1 MNTDFKDIFDNIPV
15 SDKLD
20 KVIEESISKAKIEKK
35 KGFIKNVSFKF
46 AAGIAAIAIFFT
58 AGINCSL
65 SFASTINNVPIV
77 SSIAQALQFHYDK
90 NMISA
95 VNQSDSQ
102 NVNHTVSDN
111 NIGLTINSIVG
122 DDKDKFILYTLKSSD
137 KKIKNL
143 LLDNFTITDSNNNV
157 IVDSTV
163 FRSQILPVT
172 LMNQEGDFL
181 ALNSSKD
188 YKVMVSSLG
197 DSIKD
202 YSDKGETYGSIEII
216 SLNNTAIPDKLN
228 LKVLSFTEAYNMTY
242 SQKKYADFI
251 FKFSREPMNIKGNWN
266 LSIKAAA
273 KAEKPEEYNNIKFSV
288 NNIDCEISS
297 LKIYPA
303 HIETNIKLGIDKT
316 NNLYIWGIGVNAFA
330 YNDYR
335 SLLPYLIDENG
346 NKYLLSPSDFSYN
359 LEDKSVKA
367 TFQSSYYRNPKHL
380 YLVIS
385 QLNYTP
391 PGPACMNI
399 TPVKIQIK

>member
-1 MNTDFKDIFDNIPV
+1 MNTNFKDIFDNIPV

-20 KVIEESISKAKIEKK
+20 KVIEGSMTKAKTQKRK
-35 KGFIKNVSFKF
+35 NFIKKVSFRL
-46 AAGIAAIAIFFT
+46 AAGLAAMAIFFT

-65 SFASTINNVPIV
+65 SFANTISNVPIV

-90 NMISA
+90 NMVSA
-95 VNQSDSQ
+95 VNQSDSK
-102 NVNHTVSDN
+102 NVSQVVSDN
-111 NIGLTINSIVG
+111 NISLTINSIVG
-122 DDKDKFILYTLKSSD
+122 DDKDKFILYTLKSND

-163 FRSQILPVT
+163 LRSQILPVT

-202 YSDKGETYGSIEII
+202 YTDKGETYGSIEII
-216 SLNNTAIPDKLN
+216 SLNNTTIPDKLN
-228 LKVLSFTEAYNMTY
+228 LKVSSFAEAYNMTY

-251 FKFSREPMNIKGNWN
+251 SKFNREPMNIKGSWN
-266 LSIKAAA
+266 LSLNTAL
-273 KAEKPEEYNNIKFSV
+273 KAEKPEEYNNIKFSA
-288 NNIDCEISS
+288 NNTDFEISS

-316 NNLYIWGIGVNAFA
+316 NNSQVWGIGVSAVA

-346 NKYLLSPSDFSYN
+346 NKYLLSPSNFSYN
-359 LEDKSVKA
+359 LENKSLKA
-367 TFQSSYYRNPKHL
+367 IFQSSYYRHPKHL
-380 YLVIS
+380 YLVIN

-391 PGPACMNI
+391 PGPAYINI
-399 TPVKIQIK
+399 NPVKIKIK

>member
-1 MNTDFKDIFDNIPV
+1 M
-15 SDKLD
+15 
-20 KVIEESISKAKIEKK
+20 
-35 KGFIKNVSFKF
+35 
-46 AAGIAAIAIFFT
+46 
-58 AGINCSL
+58 NCSL

-102 NVNHTVSDN
+102 NVNQTVSDN
-111 NIGLTINSIVG
+111 NISLTINSIVG

-143 LLDNFTITDSNNNV
+143 LLNSFTITDSNNNI
-157 IVDSTV
+157 IVDSNG

-172 LMNQEGDFL
+172 LMDQEGDFL
-181 ALNSSKD
+181 SLNSSKD
-188 YKVMVSSLG
+188 YKVIVSSLG

-202 YSDKGETYGSIEII
+202 YADTGETYGSIEII

-228 LKVLSFTEAYNMTY
+228 LEVSSFTEAYNMTY

-251 FKFSREPMNIKGNWN
+251 SKFNREPMNIKGNWN

-273 KAEKPEEYNNIKFSV
+273 KTEKPEEYNNIKFSA
-288 NNIDCEISS
+288 NNTDLEIRY
-297 LKIYPA
+297 LKIYPT
-303 HIETNIKLGIDKT
+303 HIEANIKLGMDKT
-316 NNLYIWGIGVNAFA
+316 NNSQAWGIGTNHDGASHTDN
-330 YNDYR
+330 YNR
-335 SLLPYLIDENG
+335 LPYLIDENG
-346 NKYLLSPSDFSYN
+346 NKYMLSPSNFSYN
-359 LEDKSVKA
+359 HEDKSVKA
-367 TFQSSYYRNPKHL
+367 SFQSSYYRHPKHL

-385 QLNYTP
+385 RLNYS
-391 PGPACMNI
+391 PGPPYTNI